1 MPVGPMD
8 WEAEAQTHVRSL
20 PREQLEI
27 KLTAQERRR
36 YAEVCLEQA
45 KQAVAQAQLQFDR
58 KQDRDNEALALNL
71 SDKASGEIV
80 PPQEEFDAIRVEYAK
95 VEADEAGVFQGWD
108 QRCFFQ
114 DRADDGY
121 ANSWDADAT
130 ASAPVELIELW
141 QDGVFQ
147 ETSDLAPDIKD
158 ALATAVRDDVD
169 VDGWDAQIENAEW
182 DSISVFADRA

>member
-1 MPVGPMD
+1 MD

-80 PPQEEFDAIRVEYAK
+80 PPQEEFDAIRVEYGMQIT
-95 VEADEAGVFQGWD
+95 GV
-108 QRCFFQ
+108 
-114 DRADDGY
+114 
-121 ANSWDADAT
+121 
-130 ASAPVELIELW
+130 
-141 QDGVFQ
+141 
-147 ETSDLAPDIKD
+147 
-158 ALATAVRDDVD
+158 
-169 VDGWDAQIENAEW
+169 
-182 DSISVFADRA
+182 

>member
-1 MPVGPMD
+1 M
-8 WEAEAQTHVRSL
+8 AY
-20 PREQLEI
+20 
-27 KLTAQERRR
+27 ER
-36 YAEVCLEQA
+36 
-45 KQAVAQAQLQFDR
+45 
-58 KQDRDNEALALNL
+58 
-71 SDKASGEIV
+71 
-80 PPQEEFDAIRVEYAK
+80 AK

-182 DSISVFADRA
+182 DSISVFADRASERKHIDRWATVRGEHPSTTVDEKNAQRVGLCDV